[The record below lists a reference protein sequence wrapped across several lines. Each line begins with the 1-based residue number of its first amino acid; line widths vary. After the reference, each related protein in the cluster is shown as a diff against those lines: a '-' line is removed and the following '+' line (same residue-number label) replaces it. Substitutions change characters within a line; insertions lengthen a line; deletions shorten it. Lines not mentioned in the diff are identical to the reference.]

1 MKWIVV
7 VGEGLIALERIVAV
21 GRVEAT
27 PMRRLLRAL
36 PPARLVIL
44 TGGKKRE
51 TAVVLDSGH
60 VVITAVPLAELRQR
74 LLQAQRGNGQLALN
88 GGDDNEQL
96 EIFVG

>member
-1 MKWIVV
+1 MKWVVV

-21 GRVEAT
+21 GRVDGL

-36 PPARLVIL
+36 PPTRLVFL

-60 VVITAVPLAELRQR
+60 VVITAMSLAELRRR
-74 LLQAQRGNGQLALN
+74 LAVAQEGGGHLTVN
-88 GGDDNEQL
+88 GGDDNEQS
-96 EIFVG
+96 EILMG

>member
-1 MKWIVV
+1 MKWVVV

-21 GRVEAT
+21 GRVEAM

-36 PPARLVIL
+36 PPARLVSL

-60 VVITAVPLAELRQR
+60 VVITAVPLAELHRR
-74 LLQAQRGNGQLALN
+74 LLQAQQGDGHLVLN
-88 GGDDNEQL
+88 GGDDDERS
-96 EIFVG
+96 EIFMG

>member
-1 MKWIVV
+1 MKWVVV

-21 GRVEAT
+21 GRVEAM

-36 PPARLVIL
+36 PPTRLVSL

-60 VVITAVPLAELRQR
+60 VVITAVPLDELHRR
-74 LLQAQRGNGQLALN
+74 LLQAREGDGHVALN
-88 GGDDNEQL
+88 GGDDDEQC
-96 EIFVG
+96 EVVVG